1 VKSGL
6 PRVLQSK
13 GKRKEK
19 RKRKHDTK
27 HGAESIIA
35 NIHIANSKNDSNQD
49 SFFLVKLFFC
59 TCLMKKMRKLHNSRF
74 SLNFERRFCIK

>member
-1 VKSGL
+1 MKSGL

-19 RKRKHDTK
+19 KNVSGSTTQKQ

-35 NIHIANSKNDSNQD
+35 DIHIANCKNDSNQD
-49 SFFLVKLFFC
+49 SFF
-59 TCLMKKMRKLHNSRF
+59 
-74 SLNFERRFCIK
+74 